1 MSARLP
7 RITAAG
13 ALLLLVGCERRW
25 PRLEWGGPQGP
36 APVPVGLVAE
46 GPAFRAE
53 GATEAVRHA
62 IEQVI
67 GRPVVL
73 LTAPSRTAEEDLQ
86 HLAARS
92 AAERGAIAESRDRPC
107 GAGGAIAAGIAAGV
121 AGVYRVSLDH
131 VVATRE
137 RADDEQ
143 PAAIASALGAVGL
156 AEPEKTREETLT
168 GSVRWIPFGAARATA
183 VMDVS
188 RTLTH
193 VAPTAFSATL
203 DPAAATTDAVRGL
216 PTPGEADWMAF
227 GSSLAAGG
235 CPLIA
240 LWVAETRLVP
250 GLEAS
255 RLRGVALAALGGT
268 SRRPAARR
276 IPEGAPP
283 TVTEVESGYSCRD
296 LCGLHMVELCNSD
309 RFLWDANQTRWEATP
324 CGTKRSEPFLQTCY
338 AQQWQSGTFFNAC
351 VLPCEG
357 TVEGRQRLIRVLES
371 SGCLTRPS

>member
-1 MSARLP
+1 
-7 RITAAG
+7 
-13 ALLLLVGCERRW
+13 VRR
-25 PRLEWGGPQGP
+25 
-36 APVPVGLVAE
+36 
-46 GPAFRAE
+46 
-53 GATEAVRHA
+53 A
-62 IEQVI
+62 IEGVI

-73 LTAPSRTAEEDLQ
+73 LTAPSRAAEEDLQ
-86 HLAARS
+86 HLAVRS
-92 AAERGAIAESRDRPC
+92 TAERGAVAESRERPC
-107 GAGGAIAAGIAAGV
+107 GAGGAIAAGIAAGG
-121 AGVYRVSLDH
+121 AGGYRVSLDH

-137 RADDEQ
+137 STEAER
-143 PAAIASALGAVGL
+143 ASAPGASVLGAVRL
-156 AEPEKTREETLT
+156 AEPDKTREETLT

-188 RTLTH
+188 RTRTN
-193 VAPTAFSATL
+193 VAPTVFAGSL
-203 DPAAATTDAVRGL
+203 DPAAATADAVRAL

-227 GSSLAAGG
+227 GSSLAAAG

-250 GLEAS
+250 GPEAT
-255 RLRGVALAALGGT
+255 RLRGGAPAALGGP

-276 IPEGAPP
+276 APEAPP
-283 TVTEVESGYSCRD
+283 PTPAEAEAGYSCRD

-309 RFLWDANQTRWEATP
+309 RFLWDANQTRWEASP
-324 CGTKRSEPFLQTCY
+324 CGTKRTEPFLQTCY